1 MVCLLFRKMGRDVI
15 NKSNIQ
21 IKNIKVI
28 DNRNR
33 MRNFQ
38 NRETKKEKKK
48 INPKEEKKKH
58 KNPGYHHIYKG
69 IQFII
74 ILLTVH
80 MFYMFFCVCE
90 LEF

>member
-48 INPKEEKKKH
+48 NQSKRRKKKST
-58 KNPGYHHIYKG
+58 K
-69 IQFII
+69 IQGTII
-74 ILLTVH
+74 SIKVFNLLL
-80 MFYMFFCVCE
+80 FF
-90 LEF
+90 

>member
-48 INPKEEKKKH
+48 
-58 KNPGYHHIYKG
+58 
-69 IQFII
+69 
-74 ILLTVH
+74 
-80 MFYMFFCVCE
+80 
-90 LEF
+90 

>member
-33 MRNFQ
+33 MCNFQ

-48 INPKEEKKKH
+48 NQSKRRKKKAQ
-58 KNPGYHHIYKG
+58 KSRVPSY
-69 IQFII
+69 
-74 ILLTVH
+74 L
-80 MFYMFFCVCE
+80 
-90 LEF
+90 